1 MDANMFTSVS
11 QRSASAYQRVHVETA
26 VSQANPHQLVSM
38 LFDGYLQ
45 AVSLASAAIKQ
56 GNVALK
62 GEQIGKAIRIIDEG
76 LKPALNMEQGGDL
89 ALNLKGLYGYC
100 VVLLTQANLNNDDNA
115 LADATRIMQP
125 VAQGWKEMG
134 AKVAQQ

>member
-1 MDANMFTSVS
+1 MFTSVS

-26 VSQANPHQLVSM
+26 VSGASPHQLVEM
-38 LFDGYLQ
+38 LFDAYLQ
-45 AVSLASAAIKQ
+45 AVSMARAALKQ

-62 GEQIGKAIRIIDEG
+62 GEQIGKAIRIVDEG

-100 VVLLTQANLNNDDNA
+100 VVLLTQANLNNDDKS
-115 LADATRIMQP
+115 LADAARVMLP
-125 VAQGWKEMG
+125 VAQGWKEIG
-134 AKVAQQ
+134 AQIAHA

>member
-26 VSQANPHQLVSM
+26 VSQANPHQLVSI
-38 LFDGYLQ
+38 LFDAYLQ
-45 AVSLASAAIKQ
+45 AVSMARAYMKQ
-56 GNVALK
+56 GNIALK
-62 GEQIGKAIRIIDEG
+62 GEQIGKAVRIIDEG
-76 LKPALNMEQGGDL
+76 LRPALNMEQGGDL

-100 VVLLTQANLNNDDNA
+100 VVLLTRGNLDNDDNA
-115 LADATRIMQP
+115 LADAARIMEP

-134 AKVAQQ
+134 AHIVQS